1 MVFFFRVTAHG
12 KIEEMSL
19 RQKVDQI
26 LKQLRLLPLKVTI
39 PTGVAVFLLVIY
51 IGAFFIDRPV
61 QFSYAGDTCVR
72 QLTLAPSLHKA
83 ANESGF
89 STKTGSVLKIGN
101 VQLVSL
107 QTCFTA
113 TKIPEVGVAKVSVAP
128 WGGWF
133 AKKTFALRIAKPP
146 TALAQNLSKP
156 VPTAKPLAI
165 NLSSPD
171 TVYDYKLLVD
181 SKKAACP
188 PEEAAVH
195 CDIDSLQLE
204 QGKEYAIKVVR
215 SFDDKLVDTLVSK
228 KITTL
233 PATNIVQASLAPGQ
247 VVYER
252 PTSFAFEFD
261 KTVTSASVK
270 LVKIEGDKRTDVKVK
285 AAFDG
290 KKATLSLEKELD
302 RSSDYELTIDKLE
315 AKDGS
320 TLAKPYVAP
329 FKISGGPKIAN
340 ANIGATGAGLTQ
352 TVVLTFDQPLSDTQD
367 ITKLASVK
375 GVTATITKKDN
386 QVIVSYAG
394 AGKCVDFSITF
405 AKGLESK
412 YAIAQTEAQS
422 FASRT
427 TCHTVETIGYS
438 KEGRAIQ
445 AYFFGNGGQTVLFM
459 GAIHGNE
466 KSSKY
471 IMDSWIN
478 DLEAKAKTIPADK
491 QIVVIPVVN
500 PDGFYKYGRKN
511 ANGVNLNRN
520 FPTYNWMSDTETS
533 PGVVEKGAGGPSPL
547 SEPETQT
554 LAAFTRRLAPR
565 MVATY
570 HAQGRLVNSNDVGL
584 AATLGPRYAS
594 MAGYQYVANHQTTET
609 FGIVVTG
616 TYEDWLL
623 ERGTPGILMELNT
636 NTGNHFSQNRAA
648 MWMLVNS

>member
-1 MVFFFRVTAHG
+1 
-12 KIEEMSL
+12 MSL

-26 LKQLRLLPLKVTI
+26 LKQLRQLPLKVTI

-72 QLTLAPSLHKA
+72 QLTLAPSLHSTTD
-83 ANESGF
+83 ESGF
-89 STKTGSVLKIGN
+89 STKSDSVLKIGS
-101 VQLVSL
+101 VQLAAF

-113 TKIPEVGVAKVSVAP
+113 TKIPEVGVAKVSIAP

-156 VPTAKPLAI
+156 VPTAKPLVI
-165 NLSSPD
+165 ELSSPD
-171 TVYDYKLLVD
+171 TVYDYKLSVD

-188 PEEAAVH
+188 SVGTAVH
-195 CDIDSLQLE
+195 CDINSLQLE
-204 QGKEYAIKVVR
+204 QGKEYEIKVIR
-215 SFDDKLVDTLVSK
+215 SFDDRPVDTLLNQ

-233 PATNIVQASLAPGQ
+233 PATNIVQAAVSAGQ
-247 VVYER
+247 TVYDR
-252 PTSFAFEFD
+252 PTSFVFEFD
-261 KTVTSASVK
+261 KIVTSASVK
-270 LVKIEGDKRTDVKVK
+270 LIKVEADKRVDIPVKST
-285 AAFDG
+285 FDG
-290 KKATLSLEKELD
+290 KKATVSLEKELD
-302 RSSDYELTIDKLE
+302 RSADYELSINKLE

-320 TLAKPYVAP
+320 TLVNPYVTP
-329 FKISGGPKIAN
+329 FKVSGGPKIAN
-340 ANIGATGAGLTQ
+340 VNIGSIGAGLTQ
-352 TVVLTFDQPLSDTQD
+352 TVVLTFDQSLSDTQD
-367 ITKLASVK
+367 ISKFVSVK
-375 GVTATITKKDN
+375 GVTGTITKKDN

-412 YAIAQTEAQS
+412 YAIAQIEEQS
-422 FASRT
+422 FTSRT
-427 TCHTVETIGYS
+427 TCHTIQTIGYS
-438 KEGRAIQ
+438 REGRAIQ

-471 IMDSWIN
+471 ILDSWIN
-478 DLEAKAKTIPADK
+478 ELEAKAKSIPADK
-491 QIVVIPVVN
+491 QVVVIPIIN

-520 FPTYNWMSDTETS
+520 FPTYNWTSDTETS
-533 PGVVEKGAGGPSPL
+533 PGVVEQGAGGPSAL
-547 SEPETQT
+547 SEPEAQA
-554 LAAFTRRLAPR
+554 LAAFTGRLSPR
-565 MVATY
+565 IVATY

-584 AATLGPRYAS
+584 AASLGPRYAS
-594 MAGYQYVANHQTTET
+594 LAGYQYVSDEQTTET

-616 TYEDWLL
+616 TYEDWLK

-636 NTGNHFSQNRAA
+636 NNGNHFSQNRAA